1 MRPASLI
8 FRAGIL
14 IAYTVMLLP
23 VVLLMVSSVMRDT
36 IITFPPSGWSLKWYA
51 NAVQREE
58 FLSGFITS
66 LKVAALATAIGVPLG
81 TAAALALVRSQIRFK
96 QAITTFLLG
105 PIIVPGIVAGTALY
119 LTYLAVQN
127 RFDMDVVGTMP
138 GLVAAHVLLTIPWTV
153 RVVTA
158 GLQGANISVEEA
170 AANLGARPLT
180 VFFRVTLPMIRPA
193 IVAASLFSFI
203 QSFENLELTLLL
215 VGPGMSTLPIAMLNY
230 LEFQMDPTLAAV
242 ATIQIVVIA
251 AMMLITDRYVKI
263 SRIV

>member
-1 MRPASLI
+1 MRLSGLLY
-8 FRAGIL
+8 RSGIW

-23 VVLLMVSSVMRDT
+23 VVLLIVTSFFSDA
-36 IITFPPSGWSLKWYA
+36 IITFPPSGLSLDWYH
-51 NAVQREE
+51 NAIRRSE
-58 FLSGFITS
+58 FLGGFTVS
-66 LKVAALATAIGVPLG
+66 LKVAAIATLIGVPAG
-81 TAAALALVRSQIRFK
+81 TAAALALVRSRIRFK
-96 QAITTFLLG
+96 QAISTFLLG

-119 LTYLAVQN
+119 LIYLMAQN
-127 RFDMDVVGTMP
+127 RFDMDIVGTLP

-158 GLQGANISVEEA
+158 GLQGLDTSAEEA
-170 AANLGARPLT
+170 AANLGARPWV
-180 VFFRVTLPMIRPA
+180 VFYRITLPLIRPA

-230 LEFQMDPTLAAV
+230 LEFQIDPTLAAV
-242 ATIQIVVIA
+242 ASIQIVVIA
-251 AMMLITDRYVKI
+251 TMMLITDRYVKL